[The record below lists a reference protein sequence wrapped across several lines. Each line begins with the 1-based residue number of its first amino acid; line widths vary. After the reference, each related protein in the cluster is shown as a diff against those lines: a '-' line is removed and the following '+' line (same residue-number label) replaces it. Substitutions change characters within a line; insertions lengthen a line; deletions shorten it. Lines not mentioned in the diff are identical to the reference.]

1 MRVIKRNGKT
11 AAFNPKKIRNA
22 IRKAGF
28 VDDESL
34 DSIVDVVTSETQN
47 RNGKISIEEI
57 QDLVELE
64 LMKTGNEKVAREYIR
79 YRKMRE
85 MIRENELTNES
96 ILKLIDD
103 KNEYLATENSNK
115 NHTIASTQRDYIAGE
130 VSKDISLRLILPK
143 EVVEAHKKGAI
154 HVHDLDY
161 MIQHIFNCCLVNLE
175 DILQNGTV
183 INGTM
188 IEKPHSFSTAC
199 NIATQVSAIIAS
211 NQYGGQTMSLTHL
224 APFVDVSRQRIR
236 NELRE
241 EFPDLEQ
248 MNKQQFD
255 RVVEMRVKDEVRR
268 GVQTIQ
274 YQINTLN
281 SSNGQTPFIT
291 LFMYL
296 NEAKDRQTKD
306 DLALIIEEVLK
317 QRIRGVKNEVGVWIT
332 PAFPKLIYVLEP
344 DNITEDSKYWYLTKL
359 AAKCSAKRLVPDYI
373 SEKKMLELKGDCFSC
388 MGCRSFLSPYK
399 DPKTGKSKY
408 YGRFNQG
415 VCTLNLPWVALEAVR
430 NVQDTKKD
438 LIKEFWKVL
447 DHYAELCHT
456 TLQARHARLLN
467 APVETTPLHWMY
479 GGLARLPKGSNFN
492 ELLFGGYSTISLGY
506 AGLYECVYALIH
518 QSHTTEQGKQLAL
531 EILQKLNDYCNKWK
545 KREDIGYSLYG
556 SPIESTT
563 YKFAEAN
570 KKEFGIIPEI
580 TDHEYITNSSN

>member
-34 DSIVDVVTSETQN
+34 DKIVDVVVSETERRQ
-47 RNGKISIEEI
+47 GKISIEEI

-96 ILKLIDD
+96 ILQLIDD
-103 KNEYLATENSNK
+103 KNEYIKTENSNK

-130 VSKDISLRLILPK
+130 VSKDISMRLLLPK
-143 EVVEAHKKGAI
+143 EVVEAHKKGALHFHDADYFIEHI
-154 HVHDLDY
+154 H
-161 MIQHIFNCCLVNLE
+161 NCCLVNLE

-211 NQYGGQTMSLTHL
+211 NQYGGQTMSFTHL

-236 NELRE
+236 KELKE
-241 EFPDLEQ
+241 DLPELDEQ
-248 MNKQQFD
+248 TFNKIVEK
-255 RVVEMRVKDEVRR
+255 RVRDEVAR

-274 YQINTLN
+274 YQILTLN

-296 NEAKDRQTKD
+296 NEAKDQQTKD

-317 QRIRGVKNEVGVWIT
+317 QRLRGVKNEVGVWIT
-332 PAFPKLIYVLEP
+332 PAFPY
-344 DNITEDSKYWYLTKL
+344 
-359 AAKCSAKRLVPDYI
+359 
-373 SEKKMLELKGDCFSC
+373 
-388 MGCRSFLSPYK
+388 
-399 DPKTGKSKY
+399 
-408 YGRFNQG
+408 
-415 VCTLNLPWVALEAVR
+415 
-430 NVQDTKKD
+430 
-438 LIKEFWKVL
+438 
-447 DHYAELCHT
+447 
-456 TLQARHARLLN
+456 
-467 APVETTPLHWMY
+467 
-479 GGLARLPKGSNFN
+479 
-492 ELLFGGYSTISLGY
+492 
-506 AGLYECVYALIH
+506 
-518 QSHTTEQGKQLAL
+518 
-531 EILQKLNDYCNKWK
+531 
-545 KREDIGYSLYG
+545 
-556 SPIESTT
+556 
-563 YKFAEAN
+563 
-570 KKEFGIIPEI
+570 
-580 TDHEYITNSSN
+580 

>member
-34 DSIVDVVTSETQN
+34 DKIVDVVVSETEHRQ
-47 RNGKISIEEI
+47 GKISIEEI

-96 ILKLIDD
+96 ILQLIDD
-103 KNEYLATENSNK
+103 KNEYIKTENSNK

-130 VSKDISLRLILPK
+130 VSKDISMRLLLPK
-143 EVVEAHKKGAI
+143 EVVEAHKMGALHFHDADYFIEHI
-154 HVHDLDY
+154 H
-161 MIQHIFNCCLVNLE
+161 NCCLVNLE

-211 NQYGGQTMSLTHL
+211 NQYGGQTMSFTHL

-236 NELRE
+236 KELKE
-241 EFPDLEQ
+241 DLPDLDEQ
-248 MNKQQFD
+248 TFNKIVEK
-255 RVVEMRVKDEVRR
+255 RVRDEVAR

-274 YQINTLN
+274 YQILTLN

-296 NEAKDRQTKD
+296 NEAKDQQTKD

-317 QRIRGVKNEVGVWIT
+317 QRLRGVKNEVGVWIT
-332 PAFPKLIYVLEP
+332 PAFPKLIYTLEE
-344 DNITEDSKYWYLTKL
+344 DNCREGTKYWYLTQL

-373 SEKKMLELKGDCFSC
+373 SEKKMLELKGDCFPC

-408 YGRFNQG
+408 YGRFNSG
-415 VCTLNLPWVALEAVR
+415 VVTMNLPWVALEAVR

-438 LIKEFWKVL
+438 VIKEFWKVL
-447 DHYAELCHT
+447 DHYAELAHEA
-456 TLQARHARLLN
+456 LQTRHSRLLN
-467 APVETTPLHWMY
+467 TPVETSPLHWMH

-492 ELLFGGYSTISLGY
+492 ELLFGGYSTLSLGY
-506 AGLYECVYALIH
+506 AGLYECVYALIGE
-518 QSHTTEQGKQLAL
+518 SHTTDQGKQLAL
-531 EILQKLNDYCNKWK
+531 EIMQKLNDYCNKWK

-580 TDHEYITNSSN
+580 TDHEYLTNSSN